1 MKNFDLIVVGG
12 GPGGYEA
19 AIRGAQLGKKV
30 ALIEQNKIGGTCLN
44 RGCIPTKVL
53 LHTAEVFHE
62 AHTANE
68 LGLSFGELKY
78 DMNAIH
84 ARKADV
90 CATLRTGVEGLLK
103 ANGVEVIN
111 ARGVVKAD
119 GIVMAGEE
127 EIKGEKILLATGSK
141 PSRPPIPGLELE
153 GVVTSDEILEG
164 EPIDYKSLTIIG
176 GGVIGVELAGF
187 YAALGCKVT
196 IVEALERLVPTLD
209 REISQSLAMI
219 FKKRGI
225 EVNCSSMVSEIVK
238 GENGLVTKFATKG
251 AEKEVE
257 SEGVLVCIGRRPC
270 TENLFD
276 GVTPEM
282 NRGFLVV
289 NDKFETTVPNV
300 YAIGDVIGGIQLAHK
315 ASAEG
320 LAAVEMMC
328 GNENH
333 TDLSLVPSCLYTSPE
348 VACVGITADQAKADG
363 IAVKTAKYVMS
374 GNGKSIITREERG
387 FIKVVFDAET

>member
-1 MKNFDLIVVGG
+1 MKNYDLIVVGG

-19 AIRGAQLGKKV
+19 AIRASQLGMKT
-30 ALIEQNKIGGTCLN
+30 ALVEQNKIGGTCLN
-44 RGCIPTKVL
+44 RGCVPTKVL
-53 LHTAEVFHE
+53 LHTAEVYHE

-68 LGLSFGELKY
+68 LGLNFGQLSY
-78 DMNAIH
+78 DINAIH

-111 ARGVVKAD
+111 ARGVIGEN
-119 GIVMAGEE
+119 GIVMAGDEE
-127 EIKGEKILLATGSK
+127 LKADKVLLAVGSK
-141 PSRPPIPGLELE
+141 PARPPIPGLTLP

-209 REISQSLAMI
+209 REISQNLAMI

-225 EVNCSSMVSEIVK
+225 EVNCSSMVSEIAE
-238 GENGLVTKFATKG
+238 GEGGLVTKFTAKG
-251 AEKEVE
+251 VEKEVT
-257 SEGVLVCIGRRPC
+257 SQGVLVCIGRRAC
-270 TENLFD
+270 TEGLFME
-276 GVTPEM
+276 GVQPEM
-282 NRGFLVV
+282 NRGMLVV
-289 NDKFETTVPNV
+289 NDKFETTIPGV
-300 YAIGDVIGGIQLAHK
+300 YAVGDVIGGIQLAHK

-320 LAAVEMMC
+320 LATVEMMC
-328 GNENH
+328 GNDNH

-348 VACVGITADQAKADG
+348 VACIGITAD
-363 IAVKTAKYVMS
+363 
-374 GNGKSIITREERG
+374 
-387 FIKVVFDAET
+387 